1 MRNLYFALTA
11 CILSVYSFAQSTIN
25 IMNNAIFFDGYASV
39 VSDPT
44 PPGVIRMRNDLMTK
58 QITAQQLASIGDQLT
73 INVTISA
80 LCDNY
85 DRIGGVNL
93 AMVPKG
99 STTYVPE
106 SVSRIEIGRFITPFM
121 NKNVNPTSVPYTFV
135 VNNIAAILK
144 SSELNALYDFWL
156 ELEVFGVP
164 YAANTQVAGC
174 SNRNDVF
181 MGKVDFVTNSP
192 NSAFD
197 PSTIIQPLS
206 FKADFNNYTAG
217 ATDAI
222 GTTVKTINFTTS
234 QTIYG
239 AVLYLITSN
248 HGANSGGE
256 EYVRRVHNVSFN
268 GTPVLSYTPGGKSC
282 EPYRQYNTQGNGIY
296 GQSPQSASWWT
307 QWNNWCPGDTIA
319 IRKIQL
325 GTLTPGNHSF
335 RISVP
340 AATFNGGQG
349 NFPLSLYLQ
358 GSSTVL
364 SIEEINQTAIS
375 IFPNPAKDQI
385 QVHSEKEVVD
395 YELIDAAGKSIL
407 KESHNTIN
415 LIGLDTGIYFVQVRF
430 KDGMNSRQRFI
441 KH

>member
-1 MRNLYFALTA
+1 MRTLYFAVAA
-11 CILSVYSFAQSTIN
+11 CFLSGLSFAQSTIT
-25 IMNNAIFFDGYASV
+25 MLDSAVFFDGYATT

-44 PPGVIRMRNDLMTK
+44 PPGIIRMRNDLMTK
-58 QITAQQLASIGDQLT
+58 QITSQQLDAIGDQLT
-73 INVTISA
+73 VKVTISA

-85 DRIGGVNL
+85 DRIGSVNL

-135 VNNIAAILK
+135 VNNLAAILK
-144 SSELNALYDFWL
+144 SPGLNAQYDFWL

-174 SNRNDVF
+174 SGRNDVF
-181 MGKVDFVTNSP
+181 KGKVDFITNGP
-192 NSAFD
+192 NTTFE
-197 PSTIIQPLS
+197 PNTTLLPLS
-206 FKADFNNYTAG
+206 FKADFNNYAAG

-222 GTTVKTINFTTS
+222 GTTVKTINFTTT
-234 QTIYG
+234 QPVYG

-256 EYVRRVHNVSFN
+256 EYVRRVHHVTFDGNA
-268 GTPVLSYTPGGKSC
+268 VLTYTPGGKSC

-296 GQSPQSASWWT
+296 GSSPQSTSWWT

-325 GTLTPGNHSF
+325 GTLVAGSHSF
-335 RISVP
+335 QISVP
-340 AATFNGGQG
+340 DATFNGGQG

-358 GSSTVL
+358 GSNTVL
-364 SIEEINQTAIS
+364 SIEELNQTAIH

-385 QVHSEKEVVD
+385 SISSEKEAID
-395 YELIDAAGKSIL
+395 YELLDASGKRIL
-407 KESHNTIN
+407 KESNNSFN
-415 LIGLDTGIYFVQVRF
+415 LIGLDTGVYFIQVNF
-430 KDGMNSRQRFI
+430 KDGMKSRQRFI
-441 KH
+441 KQ